1 MEQNNQI
8 LLVKSPFR
16 VSLFGGSTDYK
27 GFYEQYGSFLIGTPI
42 DKYCYISMRYRPEI
56 LSKQYLCTYSRYD
69 LVNSIDELKNPLI
82 RETLKFFNIDKP
94 IELFSFSDIPSRTG
108 LGGSSS
114 YCVAMSYLI
123 KKLKNET

>member
-69 LVNSIDELKNPLI
+69 LVDSIDELIEALSIPVAADDVTKGVFVTTILPSTLTATS
-82 RETLKFFNIDKP
+82 ETDDNL
-94 IELFSFSDIPSRTG
+94 T
-108 LGGSSS
+108 
-114 YCVAMSYLI
+114 
-123 KKLKNET
+123 